1 MAESAVSIDETNW
14 MSKYFAK
21 TFKSVVDKTTGISSQ
36 VEYRSCIL
44 PLSKNETCLCNT
56 SYIFKPVYGTGNHIR
71 HLLEKH
77 GIVVK
82 RKSIKD
88 LNKSKVSKYLIICRC
103 VMYLFI

>member
-1 MAESAVSIDETNW
+1 
-14 MSKYFAK
+14 
-21 TFKSVVDKTTGISSQ
+21 
-36 VEYRSCIL
+36 
-44 PLSKNETCLCNT
+44 
-56 SYIFKPVYGTGNHIR
+56 VYGTGNHIR

>member
-1 MAESAVSIDETNW
+1 MAESAVSIDETKW
-14 MSKYFAK
+14 MSKYFGK
-21 TFKSVVDKTTGISSQ
+21 TFKSVVNKNTGISSQ

-44 PLSKNETCLCNT
+44 PFSKNETCLCNT
-56 SYIFKPVYGTGNHIR
+56 SYIFRPVYGTGNHIR